1 MLDFFAAVLLITGGI
16 ACLIF
21 WIVAFAAIVIEVND
35 NIRERKSREVVE
47 EGGAENSNP

>member
-35 NIRERKSREVVE
+35 NIRERKARE
-47 EGGAENSNP
+47 GAGEDPETHSPE